1 MVYDCVSVQSGLPS
15 VPGGCSLILPS
26 KFDSQ
31 NPAHGFVIRKNTV
44 FTESTLPLRNSTD
57 MTAFSD
63 TDDSFVRA
71 VSQLDRPLTIPS
83 NPLNKN
89 VTRFCDGTGALQQL
103 YNFLLESKKKYFKE
117 CPGGATG
124 KTNGTSGGGH
134 YGSSSSYA
142 SGGGMQSSWVTGAG
156 GFLGIGGGSGDDDD
170 DPWNQRPRPM
180 DLIPG
185 HYEEEFDP
193 FEYLDMDEL
202 AQDIFRDGPLNDI
215 VIDGQYLNMSGFNRD
230 PSANLVSEEPSDPV
244 PSTPAP
250 TTPGPMTPSYSFMPS
265 TPNNMINPSTPSS
278 MMINPSTPS
287 SMMINPSTP
296 SSMMNN
302 SPSVNISTTDQSEMA
317 TLIEIQQM
325 MNNPGFSTAAT
336 LTLVP
341 PQPTVP
347 SYSNNSLLSQ
357 PPIRMP
363 TQVSTDTAYQQP
375 STTTSQ
381 RRTPSINFF
390 NTKTFIHSERRVIEL
405 SVIRNLPHEKSK
417 IAHQALQHC
426 HTVYLQYQELL
437 RNSNQAELPVA
448 VKKVAHLCH
457 LDIGQMNP
465 SLCFSMPKNC

>member
-1 MVYDCVSVQSGLPS
+1 MVYECVSVQSGLPS

-26 KFDSQ
+26 KLHSQ
-31 NPAHGFVIRKNTV
+31 NPAHGFVIRKNMV
-44 FTESTLPLRNSTD
+44 FTDSTLPLRNSTD

-63 TDDSFVRA
+63 TDDSYVRA
-71 VSQLDRPLTIPS
+71 VSRLDQPLTIPS
-83 NPLNKN
+83 NLLNKN
-89 VTRFCDGTGALQQL
+89 VTRFCDGTGRLQQL
-103 YNFLLESKKKYFKE
+103 YNFLLESNKKYFKE

-124 KTNGTSGGGH
+124 KTNGTSGGGT

-156 GFLGIGGGSGDDDD
+156 EFLGIGGGSGDDDDD

-180 DLIPG
+180 DLIPS
-185 HYEEEFDP
+185 HYDEEFDP

-202 AQDIFRDGPLNDI
+202 AQDIFRNGPLTDF
-215 VIDGQYLNMSGFNRD
+215 VIDGQCLNMGGFNRD

-250 TTPGPMTPSYSFMPS
+250 MTPGPMTPSYSFMPS
-265 TPNNMINPSTPSS
+265 TPNNMMINPSTPNN

-287 SMMINPSTP
+287 ST
-296 SSMMNN
+296 MNN
-302 SPSVNISTTDQSEMA
+302 SPSVNISTSDQSEMA

-325 MNNPGFSTAAT
+325 MNNPGFSTST
-336 LTLVP
+336 TLVP

-347 SYSNNSLLSQ
+347 SYSHNSLLSQ

-363 TQVSTDTAYQQP
+363 TQVSMDTAYQQQP
-375 STTTSQ
+375 SMTISQ
-381 RRTPSINFF
+381 RRTPSIDFF
-390 NTKTFIHSERRVIEL
+390 NTKMFIHSDRRVIEL

-417 IAHQALQHC
+417 IAHHALQHC